1 MNALRKHQISAW
13 ILILALCAGLLG
25 GCLPKR
31 EDPRITTAAPFEDQL
46 PDEYEHFEE
55 QQIKTQKEFDRQMA
69 ELFKDE
75 ISSSRIDQ
83 HYLLKD
89 PAALGIEKTQDLYS
103 PITMEALEENLQ
115 DRKKLEEQLN
125 RFDAAL
131 LTDDQ
136 KVTLRV
142 LKSYLETEKMADGL
156 ELYAQPLA
164 VTIGTQAQLPI
175 LLSEYA
181 FYTREDVDDYL
192 ELLAGI
198 DEYYQQI
205 LDFEKQKAE
214 AGLMM
219 SDTTIDHVIESCE
232 SYLLVPGDNFMI
244 DTFNSRLSEVP
255 GLTDEE
261 IASYKETHEAL
272 LESDFVPAY
281 QLLID
286 GLTALKG
293 TGTNDNGLCGFP
305 QGKDYYRYLVYSA
318 TGTSY
323 DTVEDLLT
331 DMENMLNESLQ
342 QTSELLKAHPELL
355 DELDNYQFNKTTP
368 EEIMEE
374 LKTLMKDRFPPLP
387 QCSYTFKDVP
397 KALELSLSPAFY
409 LVSPIDDIQN
419 NVIYINHN
427 PRFSSNDLYT
437 VIAHE
442 GYPGHLY
449 QSVYFHTNC
458 DSNIRQ
464 IISFPGYSEGWAT
477 YVEQQAYTLDNGLS
491 PELGQLLSANYMAS
505 LGLSACLDVCINYL
519 GWDVDQVK
527 KYLSNYYDQPDE
539 IAQSLFQTMIETPA
553 NYLSYYVGCMEFM
566 NMRKTAEKQLG
577 DRFDEK
583 KFHTFLMDLGSA
595 PFDVIQPYFTSWLM
609 EQNF

>member
-1 MNALRKHQISAW
+1 MNTQRKYRLSAW
-13 ILILALCAGLLG
+13 LLILALCAGLLG
-25 GCLPKR
+25 GCMPGR
-31 EDPRITTAAPFEDQL
+31 DEPRMTTAAPFEEQL
-46 PDEYEHFEE
+46 PGDYEHFEE
-55 QQIKTQKEFDRQMA
+55 QQLQAQNEFDRQMD
-69 ELFKDE
+69 ELFKQE
-75 ISSSRIDQ
+75 ITGSRIDQ
-83 HYLLKD
+83 HYLLRD
-89 PAALGIEKTQDLYS
+89 PAAMGIEKTQELYS
-103 PITMEALEENLQ
+103 PITMEAMAENLQ
-115 DRKKLEEQLN
+115 DRQELEEQLN
-125 RFDAAL
+125 SFDAGL
-131 LTDDQ
+131 LREDQ

-142 LKSYLETEKMADGL
+142 LESYLKTEKLADGM

-205 LDFEKQKAE
+205 LDFEKQKAD

-232 SYLLVPGDNFMI
+232 SYLLVPGNNFMI
-244 DTFNSRLSEVP
+244 DTFNSRLAEIP
-255 GLTDEE
+255 GLTEE
-261 IASYKETHEAL
+261 EAAAYKEKNEAL

-293 TGTNDNGLCGFP
+293 TGTNEKGMCGFP
-305 QGKDYYRYLVYSA
+305 RGKEYYRYLVYSA

-331 DMENMLNESLQ
+331 DMENTLNESLK
-342 QTSELLKAHPELL
+342 QTSRLLKEHPELL
-355 DELDNYQFNKTTP
+355 NEVDSYQFNRTTP

-374 LKTLMKDRFPPLP
+374 LKTLMNDRFPPLP

-427 PRFSSNDLYT
+427 PRYSSNDLYT

-458 DSNIRQ
+458 DSNIRR
-464 IISFPGYSEGWAT
+464 IMSFPGYSEGWAT

-505 LGLSACLDVCINYL
+505 LGLSACLDVCVNYL
-519 GWDVDQVK
+519 GWGVEEVTE
-527 KYLSNYYDQPDE
+527 YLSNYYDQPE
-539 IAQSLFQTMIETPA
+539 EVAESIFQTMIETPS

-566 NMRKTAEKQLG
+566 NMRKAAEEQLG

-583 KFHTFLMDLGSA
+583 AFHTFLMELGAA